1 VNAMRLRHHTLSA
14 LFTLALLLSGVVF
27 AQESYQTPEAFV
39 AEAFGGKPPPAKQLW
54 LSDTAGE
61 GYRAIMEEAPRR
73 LRLHYW
79 SEGTKDVWV
88 LEAIGKE
95 QPITA
100 GFIVENGTLTLA
112 KVLVFRESRGWEIR
126 HPFFTRQFSGA
137 RLDNE
142 QALDKTIDGISGAT
156 LSVRAMVRMSR
167 LALFLSQ
174 HSRTSAS

>member
-1 VNAMRLRHHTLSA
+1 MPPLRNRL
-14 LFTLALLLSGVVF
+14 LAPLLLLVVLLLGRAAF
-27 AQESYQTPEAFV
+27 AQGSYQTPEAFV
-39 AEAFGGKPPPAKQLW
+39 AEAFGSKPPAAQQLW
-54 LSDTAGE
+54 LSGTTGE
-61 GYRAIMEEAPRR
+61 SYRAIMGEAPRR

-79 SEGTKDVWV
+79 REGVKDVWV

-100 GFIVENGTLTLA
+100 GFIVESGAITLA

-137 RLDNE
+137 RLNAE
-142 QALDKTIDGISGAT
+142 QGLDRNIDGISGAT

-167 LALFLSQ
+167 LALFLSR
-174 HSRTSAS
+174 HSRESAP

>member
-1 VNAMRLRHHTLSA
+1 MRLRHPTLSS
-14 LFTLALLLSGVVF
+14 LLITLALLLSGAVF
-27 AQESYQTPEAFV
+27 AQESYQTPESFV

-54 LSDTAGE
+54 LSGAAGE

-100 GFIVENGTLTLA
+100 GFIVENGIITLT

-126 HPFFTRQFSGA
+126 HPFFTRQFNGA
-137 RLDNE
+137 RLNSE
-142 QALDKTIDGISGAT
+142 QTLDKQIDGISGAT

-174 HSRTSAS
+174 ISRKSTS

>member
-1 VNAMRLRHHTLSA
+1 MRLRHHTLSSLLIA
-14 LFTLALLLSGVVF
+14 LALLLSGAVF
-27 AQESYQTPEAFV
+27 AQGSYQTPESFV
-39 AEAFGGKPPPAKQLW
+39 AEAFGGKPPAPKQLW
-54 LSDTAGE
+54 LSGATGE
-61 GYRAIMEEAPRR
+61 GYRVIMGEAPRR
-73 LRLHYW
+73 LRLQYW

-100 GFIVENGTLTLA
+100 GFIVENGAIALA

-126 HPFFTRQFSGA
+126 HPFFTRQFNGA
-137 RLDNE
+137 RLNSE

-167 LALFLSQ
+167 LALFLSRV
-174 HSRTSAS
+174 SRESAS

>member
-1 VNAMRLRHHTLSA
+1 MRDLRRHLLSLLILA
-14 LFTLALLLSGVVF
+14 LFFSGAALAQG
-27 AQESYQTPEAFV
+27 SYQTPEAFV
-39 AEAFGGKPPPAKQLW
+39 GEAFAGKPPAAKQLW
-54 LSDTAGE
+54 LNGSTGE
-61 GYRAIMEEAPRR
+61 GYRAIMGEAPRR

-79 SEGTKDVWV
+79 SEGAKDVWV

-100 GFIVENGTLTLA
+100 GFIVENGAITLA
-112 KVLVFRESRGWEIR
+112 RVLVFRESRGWEIR

-137 RLDNE
+137 RLNSD
-142 QALDKTIDGISGAT
+142 QALDKQIDGISGAT

-167 LALFLSQ
+167 LTLFLSQ

>member
-1 VNAMRLRHHTLSA
+1 MRLRHHTLSSLLIA
-14 LFTLALLLSGVVF
+14 LALLLSGAVS
-27 AQESYQTPEAFV
+27 AQESYQTPESFV

-54 LSDTAGE
+54 LSGAAGE
-61 GYRAIMEEAPRR
+61 GYRTIMEEAPRR

-79 SEGTKDVWV
+79 SEGAKDVWV

-100 GFIVENGTLTLA
+100 GFIVENETLTLA
-112 KVLVFRESRGWEIR
+112 KVLVFRENRGWEIR
-126 HPFFTRQFSGA
+126 HPFFTRQFSGTHLTA
-137 RLDNE
+137 G
-142 QALDKTIDGISGAT
+142 QTLDKQIDGISGAT

-174 HSRTSAS
+174 ISRKSTS